1 MLRKLN
7 LFLSP
12 QFLPALCKVGL
23 SGSYFKQ
30 DGNFSAVLLQIVCH
44 VTSLTD
50 VINYI
55 YRLGLQATEV
65 ANLL

>member
-1 MLRKLN
+1 MLKKLN
-7 LFLSP
+7 LILSL
-12 QFLPALCKVGL
+12 QLLPTLRNV
-23 SGSYFKQ
+23 SGSYFRQ